1 MRFSSSKGAV
11 VTGVILNAA
20 NVLAVPTSYCSV
32 DKEVCF
38 QWAVPEVAAAS
49 GTGNVYFQLRAP
61 TSYAWIAV
69 AIGPQM
75 VGSDMFV
82 VYDNGNGNVTLSTRP
97 GLKHAMPEYKAHP
110 GVALLAGSGIVDGQM
125 VANVRCSSCSTL
137 SLKSTNSWSSAWK
150 KGASLASTNVAARI
164 PYHDAHDSFSVD
176 FSKAAVSSDRNPFV
190 KNTAAVASESGVSQQ
205 DSSSS
210 DNKSLLYAHG
220 IIMSL
225 VFLIGFPVGSMLMP
239 LLGKWLVHASWQI
252 VAFILM
258 WAGFG
263 VGYVLSRRWDM
274 FFTQAHTQL
283 GLVLCIL
290 ISFQPVLG
298 WLHHQY
304 YVQHQRRGTVSHAH
318 VWFGRILIILGMI
331 NGGLGLQ
338 LAGNDRA
345 FVIAY
350 CVILAVFAASY
361 LASVVLGTVSRRSK
375 RERQSSSDNSN
386 GIGVAQS
393 K

>member
-1 MRFSSSKGAV
+1 MFYRDGAKAE
-11 VTGVILNAA
+11 NAA

-38 QWAVPEVAAAS
+38 QWAVPEAAASS
-49 GTGNVYFQLRAP
+49 GTGNIYFQLRAP

-69 AIGPQM
+69 AIGSQM

-82 VYDNGNGNVTLSTRP
+82 VYDNGHGNVTLSTRP
-97 GLKHAMPEYKAHP
+97 GLKHGMPEYKAHP
-110 GVALLAGSGIVDGQM
+110 GVTLLAGSGIVNGQM

-137 SLKSTNSWSSAWK
+137 SMKSTNSWSSAWK
-150 KGASLASTNVAARI
+150 KGASLASMDQAARI
-164 PYHDAHDSFSVD
+164 PYHDGHDSFSVD
-176 FSKAAVSSDRNPFV
+176 FSKAAVSSDSNPFV
-190 KNTAAVASESGVSQQ
+190 GNVAAAVSGSGVSQE
-205 DSSSS
+205 DSSS
-210 DNKSLLYAHG
+210 DNKGLLYAHG

-258 WAGFG
+258 WVGFG

-274 FFTQAHTQL
+274 FFTQAHTRL
-283 GLVLCIL
+283 GLILCIL

-304 YVQHQRRGTVSHAH
+304 YVQHQRRGAISHAH

-361 LASVVLGTVSRRSK
+361 LASAVLGAARRRSQ
-375 RERQSSSDNSN
+375 RVSQRSSDDR
-386 GIGVAQS
+386 IGVAQS

>member
-1 MRFSSSKGAV
+1 MRFPSGKGAMAA
-11 VTGVILNAA
+11 GMILNAA

-38 QWAVPEVAAAS
+38 QWAVPEAAAAS

-97 GLKHAMPEYKAHP
+97 GLKHGMPEYKAHP
-110 GVALLAGSGIVDGQM
+110 GVTLLAGSGIVDGQM

-137 SLKSTNSWSSAWK
+137 SLKSINSWSSAWK
-150 KGASLASTNVAARI
+150 KGASLASMNQAARI
-164 PYHDAHDSFSVD
+164 PYHDGHDSFSVD
-176 FSKAAVSSDRNPFV
+176 FSKAAVSSDSNPFV
-190 KNTAAVASESGVSQQ
+190 GNVAAAVSGSGVSQE
-205 DSSSS
+205 DSSS
-210 DNKSLLYAHG
+210 DNKGLLYAHG

-258 WAGFG
+258 WVGFG

-274 FFTQAHTQL
+274 FFTQAHTRL
-283 GLVLCIL
+283 GLILCIL

-304 YVQHQRRGTVSHAH
+304 YVQHQRRGAISHAH

-361 LASVVLGTVSRRSK
+361 LASAVLGAARRRSK
-375 RERQSSSDNSN
+375 RVSQRSSDDR
-386 GIGVAQS
+386 IGVAQS

>member
-1 MRFSSSKGAV
+1 MRFPSSKEAV
-11 VTGVILNAA
+11 AAGVILNAA

-38 QWAVPEVAAAS
+38 QWAVPEADAAS

-61 TSYAWIAV
+61 TSYAWISV

-110 GVALLAGSGIVDGQM
+110 GVTLLAGSGIVDGQM

-150 KGASLASTNVAARI
+150 KGASLASTNEAARI

-176 FSKAAVSSDRNPFV
+176 FSKATVSSDRNPFV
-190 KNTAAVASESGVSQQ
+190 GNTAAVVSGSGVSQQ

-210 DNKSLLYAHG
+210 DNKGLLYAHG

-274 FFTQAHTQL
+274 FFTQAHTRL

-304 YVQHQRRGTVSHAH
+304 YVQHQRRGAISNAH
-318 VWFGRILIILGMI
+318 VWFGRILIILGII

-361 LASVVLGTVSRRSK
+361 LASVMLGAVSRRTK
-375 RERQSSSDNSN
+375 RGRQSSSDDSN
-386 GIGVAQS
+386 GIGIAQS